1 MATFLWYLAE
11 LHIIII
17 LCIHDYA
24 HNWLVGVIFKDI
36 GMMISCELCT
46 HPAQFSADL
55 DDLDDD
61 VQYIGVASNPKVPQS
76 DVFNL
81 LLILMQL
88 LKGQSLN
95 KRAGAARVLTKSLL
109 GIITDPKGC
118 DIELL

>member
-1 MATFLWYLAE
+1 
-11 LHIIII
+11 
-17 LCIHDYA
+17 
-24 HNWLVGVIFKDI
+24 
-36 GMMISCELCT
+36 MMISCELCT

-55 DDLDDD
+55 DDLDDDD

-109 GIITDPKGC
+109 RIITDPKGC